1 MSKKI
6 TCVLDACSYIYLNSS
21 TVLIGGDTKTPYE
34 FLIENLNVK
43 ISQEVGKEITKHF
56 ATTSKKTLTRSNLK
70 HKYKIKLTHYENIL
84 LNGKSIDDFT
94 QDAGEIENFMVSLDL
109 FFKKKELIIFLT
121 DDAKA
126 LQEGWLLDHLLNTF
140 PYFKTW
146 NSFDFLLY
154 AFTMKKLTNEQAKV
168 FFTDISSL
176 LTTPKRLEL
185 DKRKKDLIA
194 KKGSVSNDYYSREIQ
209 KISEQERDLNDKAIS
224 KRLTFEKRL
233 ELITQLN
240 KRK

>member
-21 TVLIGGDTKTPYE
+21 SILVGGSDKTPYE

-43 ISQEVGKEITKHF
+43 ISQEVGKEITKHTT
-56 ATTSKKTLTRSNLK
+56 TTSRKALNRNNLK
-70 HKYKIKLTHYENIL
+70 HEYKIKLTHYENVL
-84 LNGKSIDDFT
+84 LNGQSIDDFT

-109 FFKKKELIIFLT
+109 FLKKKELIIFLT
-121 DDAKA
+121 DDKKA
-126 LQEGWLLDHLLNTF
+126 LREGWLLNELLKTF

-154 AFTMKKLTNEQAKV
+154 IFTMKKLTIEQFRV

-185 DKRKKDLIA
+185 NKQKKDLIA
-194 KKGSVSNDYYSREIQ
+194 QKSSVSNNYYSKEMQ
-209 KISEQERDLNDKAIS
+209 KILEQERELNENAIN
-224 KRLTFEKRL
+224 KKVVFEKRI
-233 ELITQLN
+233 ELINQLN